1 MSVVLQ
7 ISEEEKRI
15 SNTLTPLVLQE
26 INSVSFMK
34 TSMPNDEQYPS
45 HVLSPAP
52 MMLNIKPIPILN
64 ELDFRDIRGN
74 YSTSTDDMEFVN
86 ITEES
91 SIEIP
96 YNSLYNYGCYNGDS
110 YNS

>member
-34 TSMPNDEQYPS
+34 TSTPNDEQHPS
-45 HVLSPAP
+45 HALSPGP
-52 MMLNIKPIPILN
+52 IMLSNSTILPS
-64 ELDFRDIRGN
+64 F
-74 YSTSTDDMEFVN
+74 
-86 ITEES
+86 
-91 SIEIP
+91 
-96 YNSLYNYGCYNGDS
+96 SLINNKLH
-110 YNS
+110 

>member
-34 TSMPNDEQYPS
+34 TSTPNDEQHLS
-45 HVLSPAP
+45 HALSPGP
-52 MMLNIKPIPILN
+52 IMLSNSTILPS
-64 ELDFRDIRGN
+64 F
-74 YSTSTDDMEFVN
+74 
-86 ITEES
+86 
-91 SIEIP
+91 
-96 YNSLYNYGCYNGDS
+96 SLINNKLH
-110 YNS
+110 